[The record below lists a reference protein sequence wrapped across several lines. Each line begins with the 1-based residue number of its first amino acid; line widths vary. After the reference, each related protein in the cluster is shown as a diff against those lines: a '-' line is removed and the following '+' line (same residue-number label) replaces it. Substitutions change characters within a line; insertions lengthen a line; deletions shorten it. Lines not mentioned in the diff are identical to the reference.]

1 MRILTVI
8 FLVSVVTTLL
18 ASPLHEI
25 PYRNPDGSYNL
36 FIEIPAGTQQKWEVN
51 KRSGKLEWEEK
62 DGKKRVVK
70 FLPYPGNYGFIPST
84 LAGDGDPVDV
94 ITLDGEVHRGKFSK
108 VRIIGAM
115 DFQDGNQEDIKF
127 IGLDPNGVFKGVES
141 IEQLMFKHPAALEI
155 LKCWFSNY
163 KGSGKMIFRKYLN
176 LEQAKSMIAIAHGR
190 WKKSRR
196 ME

>member
-1 MRILTVI
+1 MILLNQLLTI
-8 FLVSVVTTLL
+8 NHLTHTLHKILSCPTLGHKISWTGSSLQKTLNLSVKGYVLSKRNPHSCLLVTT
-18 ASPLHEI
+18 
-25 PYRNPDGSYNL
+25 N
-36 FIEIPAGTQQKWEVN
+36 
-51 KRSGKLEWEEK
+51 
-62 DGKKRVVK
+62 
-70 FLPYPGNYGFIPST
+70 GNYGFIPST
-84 LAGDGDPVDV
+84 LGGDGDPVDV